1 MTPIPA
7 PHFSGEGLPE
17 RVRQVERALTR
28 LIDELNM
35 ILPMLE
41 QAKTGKE

>member
-7 PHFSGEGLPE
+7 PHFSGDSFAQRLQ
-17 RVRQVERALTR
+17 QVEKALTR

-41 QAKTGKE
+41 KGEKE

>member
-7 PHFSGEGLPE
+7 PHFSGDTLSE
-17 RVRQVERALTR
+17 RIVQVERTLIR

-41 QAKTGKE
+41 KGEQK